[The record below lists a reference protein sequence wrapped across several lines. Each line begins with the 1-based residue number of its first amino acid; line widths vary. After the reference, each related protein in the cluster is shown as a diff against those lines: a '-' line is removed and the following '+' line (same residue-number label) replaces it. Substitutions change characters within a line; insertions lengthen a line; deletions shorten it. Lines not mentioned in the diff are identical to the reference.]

1 MIQTENKDFSR
12 DISTK
17 ALINT
22 NRNALVEHK
31 FRQEQIIKYEDL
43 RRDVDSI
50 LNDLRLIK
58 QYFAEKKTNV

>member
-22 NRNALVEHK
+22 NRNALVEHR
-31 FRQEQIIKYEDL
+31 FRQEQMKKYEEL
-43 RRDVDSI
+43 KRDVDTIKS
-50 LNDLRLIK
+50 DLILIK
-58 QYFAEKKTNV
+58 QFLEIKTNV